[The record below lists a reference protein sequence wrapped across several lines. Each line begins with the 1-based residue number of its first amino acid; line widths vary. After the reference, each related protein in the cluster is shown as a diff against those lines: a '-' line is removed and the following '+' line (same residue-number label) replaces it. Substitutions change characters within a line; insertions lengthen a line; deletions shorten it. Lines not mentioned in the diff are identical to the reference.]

1 MDLIG
6 TELFI
11 ENSLHRL
18 DRQNSVPAKNVAP
31 LPVPLCENK
40 LFGFEIDKA
49 LVRHSERPS
58 MWLCVQRSLN

>member
-1 MDLIG
+1 MELIG

-18 DRQNSVPAKNVAP
+18 DRQNSVLAKKVAP

-40 LFGFEIDKA
+40 LFGFGIDKHCLA
-49 LVRHSERPS
+49 L
-58 MWLCVQRSLN
+58 